1 MTDDL
6 NISMRAMEE
15 RIQRVKQYVSTL
27 ENENANLKLQL
38 EMIQDNLG
46 RHEKGE
52 GTMLAKKN
60 VELLDNI
67 RRYKREREF
76 LAEKIKSL
84 IVEIDELKRNVE

>member
-6 NISMRAMEE
+6 NLSMRAMEE

-27 ENENANLKLQL
+27 ENENAELKLQL
-38 EMIQDNLG
+38 EMMQNTIGKQ
-46 RHEKGE
+46 EKGE
-52 GTMLAKKN
+52 GTVLAKKN
-60 VELLDNI
+60 IELLDNI

-76 LAEKIKSL
+76 LAEKIKNL

>member
-1 MTDDL
+1 MTEDL

-38 EMIQDNLG
+38 EMMQNNLG

>member
-1 MTDDL
+1 MTEDL

-46 RHEKGE
+46 KQEKGE

>member
-6 NISMRAMEE
+6 NLSMRAMEE

-27 ENENANLKLQL
+27 ENENAELKLQL
-38 EMIQDNLG
+38 EMMQNSIGKQ
-46 RHEKGE
+46 EKGE
-52 GTMLAKKN
+52 GTVLAKKN
-60 VELLDNI
+60 IELLDNI

-76 LAEKIKSL
+76 LAEKIKNL

>member
-1 MTDDL
+1 MTEDL

-38 EMIQDNLG
+38 EMIQNNLG
-46 RHEKGE
+46 KQEKGE

>member
-1 MTDDL
+1 MTEDL

-46 RHEKGE
+46 KQEKGE

-67 RRYKREREF
+67 RRFKREREF

>member
-1 MTDDL
+1 MTEDL

-46 RHEKGE
+46 KQEKGE

-60 VELLDNI
+60 VELLDNV
-67 RRYKREREF
+67 RRYKRERQF